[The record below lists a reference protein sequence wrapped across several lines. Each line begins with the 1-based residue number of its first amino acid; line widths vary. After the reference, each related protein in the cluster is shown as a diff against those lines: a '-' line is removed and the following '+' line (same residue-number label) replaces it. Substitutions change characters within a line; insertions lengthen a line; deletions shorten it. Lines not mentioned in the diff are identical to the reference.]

1 MALTEKLTAIA
12 DAIRSQSGKGEKL
25 TLDQMPTEITG
36 LLSLSFEVV
45 GNPQPE
51 NPKANTI
58 WVDTDV
64 EITGWDFSAAEPA
77 NPAEGMVWVSTG
89 TASSV
94 AFNALKENSV
104 MVYPMSAKQYVSGA
118 WVNVTAK
125 SYLNGAW
132 ADWFV
137 WNGQLYQSGNE
148 FTNETGG
155 WYAANDASL
164 TEITIASIARNE
176 DSMVLTVTGGRKS
189 AMLAS
194 RKPIDLTDFDLVTFE
209 GLLHPGT
216 ATTDKPAYGYL
227 YACKDSGGSLTNAA
241 RADIKASKTAQTITL
256 NVSGLSGEHY
266 ICPYLYTFDS
276 TNPYLQMDSLLLS

>member
-25 TLDQMPTEITG
+25 TLDQMPGEIIG
-36 LLSLSFEVV
+36 LQSLSFEVV

-77 NPAEGMVWVSTG
+77 NPAEGMVWGSTG

-104 MVYPMSAKQYVSGA
+104 MVYPLSAKQYVSGA
-118 WVNVTAK
+118 WVDKTAK

-132 ADWFV
+132 VDWFV
-137 WNGQLYQSGNE
+137 WSGQLYQSGNE

-155 WYAANDASL
+155 WYAADGGSL
-164 TEITIASIARNE
+164 EESTIASIARNE

-216 ATTDKPAYGYL
+216 GTTDKAAYGYL
-227 YACKDSGGSLTNAA
+227 DAYKDNGGTLTNVA

-266 ICPYLYTFDS
+266 ICPHMYTYDS
-276 TNPYLQMDSLLLS
+276 TNPYLQMDSLLLT

>member
-12 DAIRSQSGKGEKL
+12 DAIRSRSGKGEKL

-36 LLSLSFEVV
+36 LQSLSFEVV

-51 NPKANTI
+51 NPKENTI

-77 NPAEGMVWVSTG
+77 NPAEGMVWFSTG

-104 MVYPMSAKQYVSGA
+104 MVYPLSAKQYVSGA

-132 ADWFV
+132 VDWFV

-155 WYAANDASL
+155 WYAANNESL
-164 TEITIASIARNE
+164 TESTIASIARNE

-189 AMLAS
+189 AMLVTQ
-194 RKPIDLTDFDLVTFE
+194 KTYDLTNYNLVTFE
-209 GLLHPGT
+209 GFIHPGT
-216 ATTDKPAYGYL
+216 GTTEKAAYGYL
-227 YACKDSGGSLTNAA
+227 YAYKDNGGTLTNAA

-266 ICPYLYTFDS
+266 ICPHMYTYDS
-276 TNPYLQMDSLLLS
+276 TNPYLQMDSLLLT

>member
-1 MALTEKLTAIA
+1 MI
-12 DAIRSQSGKGEKL
+12 GK
-25 TLDQMPTEITG
+25 TNVTG
-36 LLSLSFEVV
+36 GAGLNFKVM

-64 EITGWDFSAAEPA
+64 EITGWDFSAVEPA
-77 NPAEGMVWVSTG
+77 NPVEGIMWFPVG
-89 TASSV
+89 TASTV
-94 AFNALKENSV
+94 AFNALKKNSV
-104 MVYPMSAKQYVSGA
+104 MVYPLSAKQYVGGA
-118 WVNVTAK
+118 WVDKTAK

-132 ADWFV
+132 VDWFV

-155 WYAANDASL
+155 WYAADGGSL
-164 TEITIASIARNE
+164 EESTIASIARNE

-216 ATTDKPAYGYL
+216 GTTDKAAYGYL
-227 YACKDSGGSLTNAA
+227 YAYKDNGGTLTNAA
-241 RADIKASKTAQTITL
+241 RADIKASKTAGSVTL

>member
-12 DAIRSQSGKGEKL
+12 DAIRSQSGKADKL
-25 TLDQMPTEITG
+25 TLDQMPGEITG
-36 LLSLSFEVV
+36 LQSLSFEVV

-77 NPAEGMVWVSTG
+77 NPAEGMVWFAVG

-104 MVYPMSAKQYVSGA
+104 MVYPLSAKQYSGGA
-118 WVNVTAK
+118 WVSRTAK
-125 SYLNGAW
+125 SRMDDQW
-132 ADWFV
+132 VDWFV
-137 WNGQLYQSGNE
+137 WNGQLYQNGNE

-155 WYAANDASL
+155 WYAANEGSL
-164 TEITIASIARNE
+164 VSSTIASIARNE
-176 DSMVLTVTGGRKS
+176 DNMVLTVNGGRKS
-189 AMLAS
+189 AMLTS

-209 GLLHPGT
+209 GLIHPGT
-216 ATTDKPAYGYL
+216 ATTDKAAYGYL
-227 YACKDSGGSLTNAA
+227 YAYKDNGGTLTNAA
-241 RADIKASKTAQTITL
+241 RADIKASKTAGTVTL

-266 ICPYLYTFDS
+266 ICPYMYTYDS

>member
-25 TLDQMPTEITG
+25 TLEQMPGEITG
-36 LLSLSFEVV
+36 LQSLSFAVV

-51 NPKANTI
+51 NPKENTI

-77 NPAEGMVWVSTG
+77 NPAEGMVWFSTG

-104 MVYPMSAKQYVSGA
+104 MVYPLSAKQYSGGA
-118 WVNVTAK
+118 WVSRTAR
-125 SYLNGAW
+125 SRMDDQW
-132 ADWFV
+132 VDWFV
-137 WNGQLYQSGNE
+137 WNGQLYQNGNE

-155 WYAANDASL
+155 WYAANEGSL
-164 TEITIASIARNE
+164 VSSTIASVARNE
-176 DSMVLTVTGGRKS
+176 DNMVLTVTGGRKS

-216 ATTDKPAYGYL
+216 GTTDKAAYGFL
-227 YACKDSGGSLTNAA
+227 YACKDNGGSLTNAA

-276 TNPYLQMDSLLLS
+276 TNPFLQMDSLLLS

>member
-25 TLDQMPTEITG
+25 TLDQMPGEITG
-36 LLSLSFEVV
+36 LQSLSFEVV

-51 NPKANTI
+51 NPKANTV

-77 NPAEGMVWVSTG
+77 NPAEGMVWFSVG
-89 TASSV
+89 TASTV
-94 AFNALKENSV
+94 AFNALKKNSV
-104 MVYPMSAKQYVSGA
+104 MVYPLSAKQYSGGA
-118 WVNVTAK
+118 WVSMTAK
-125 SYLNGAW
+125 SYRNGAW
-132 ADWFV
+132 EDWFV
-137 WNGQLYQSGNE
+137 WNGQLYQNGNE

-155 WYAANDASL
+155 WYAANEGSL
-164 TEITIASIARNE
+164 VSSTIASVARNE
-176 DSMVLTVTGGRKS
+176 DNMVLTVTGGRKS

-216 ATTDKPAYGYL
+216 GTTDKAAYGFL
-227 YACKDSGGSLTNAA
+227 YACKDNGGSLTNAA

-276 TNPYLQMDSLLLS
+276 TNPFLQMDSLLLS

>member
-12 DAIRSQSGKGEKL
+12 DAIRSRSGKGEKL
-25 TLDQMPTEITG
+25 TLEQMPNEIIS
-36 LLSLSFEVV
+36 LQSLSFEVV

-51 NPKANTI
+51 NPKGNTI

-64 EITGWDFSAAEPA
+64 EITGWAFAAEEPS
-77 NPAEGMVWVSTG
+77 NPAEGMVWFAVG
-89 TASSV
+89 TASTV

-104 MVYPMSAKQYVSGA
+104 MVYPLSAKQYSGGA
-118 WVNVTAK
+118 WVSRTAR
-125 SYLNGAW
+125 SRMDDQW

-137 WNGQLYQSGNE
+137 WNGQLYQNGNE

-155 WYAANDASL
+155 WYAANSESL
-164 TEITIASIARNE
+164 TESTIASVARNE
-176 DSMVLTVTGGRKS
+176 DNMVLTVAGGRKD
-189 AMLAS
+189 AILITG
-194 RKPIDLTDFDLVTFE
+194 KPVDLTDFNLVTFV
-209 GLLHPGT
+209 GLVHPGT
-216 ATTDKPAYGYL
+216 ATTDKPAYGFL
-227 YACKDSGGSLTNAA
+227 YACKDNGGSLTNAA
-241 RADIKASKTAQTITL
+241 RADIKASKTAGSVTL

>member
-12 DAIRSQSGKGEKL
+12 DAIRSRSGKGEKL
-25 TLDQMPTEITG
+25 TLDQMPGEITG
-36 LLSLSFEVV
+36 LQSLSFAVV

-51 NPKANTI
+51 NPKTNTI
-58 WVDTDV
+58 WVDTDA

-77 NPAEGMVWVSTG
+77 NPAEGMVWFSTG

-104 MVYPMSAKQYVSGA
+104 MVYPLSAKQRIGEA
-118 WVNVTAK
+118 WVDRTAR
-125 SYLNGAW
+125 SRMDDQW
-132 ADWFV
+132 VDWFV
-137 WNGQLYQSGNE
+137 WNGQLYQNGNE

-155 WYAANDASL
+155 WYAANEGSL
-164 TEITIASIARNE
+164 VSSTIASVARNE
-176 DSMVLTVTGGRKS
+176 DNMVLTVTGGRKS

-194 RKPIDLTDFDLVTFE
+194 RKPFDLTDFDLVTFE

-216 ATTDKPAYGYL
+216 GTTDKAAYGFL
-227 YACKDSGGSLTNAA
+227 YACKDNGGSLTNAA

-276 TNPYLQMDSLLLS
+276 TNPFLQMDSLLLS

>member
-12 DAIRSQSGKGEKL
+12 DAIRSRSGKGEKL
-25 TLDQMPTEITG
+25 TLEQMSEEIIG
-36 LLSLSFEVV
+36 LQSLNFEVV

-51 NPKANTI
+51 NPKANTV

-104 MVYPMSAKQYVSGA
+104 MVYPMSAKQYVGGA

-132 ADWFV
+132 VDWFV

-155 WYAANDASL
+155 WYAANVESL
-164 TEITIASIARNE
+164 TESTIASVARNE
-176 DSMVLTVTGGRKS
+176 DNMVLTVTGGRKS

-216 ATTDKPAYGYL
+216 GTTDKPAYGYL

-266 ICPYLYTFDS
+266 ICPYMYTYDS

>member
-25 TLDQMPTEITG
+25 TLDQMPGEITG
-36 LLSLSFEVV
+36 LQSLSFEVV

-77 NPAEGMVWVSTG
+77 NPVEGMVWFSTG

-104 MVYPMSAKQYVSGA
+104 MVYPMSAKQYSGGA

-132 ADWFV
+132 VDWFV

>member
-12 DAIRSQSGKGEKL
+12 DAIRSQSGKAEKL
-25 TLDQMPTEITG
+25 TLDQMPNEITG
-36 LLSLSFEVV
+36 LQSLSFEVV

-51 NPKANTI
+51 NPKENTI

-64 EITGWDFSAAEPA
+64 EITGWAFAVEEPS
-77 NPAEGMVWVSTG
+77 NPADGMVWFSTG
-89 TASSV
+89 TASTV

-104 MVYPMSAKQYVSGA
+104 MVYPLSAKQYSGVA
-118 WVNVTAK
+118 WVSRTAK
-125 SYLNGAW
+125 SYRNGAW
-132 ADWFV
+132 VDWFV
-137 WNGQLYQSGNE
+137 WNGQLYQNGNE

-155 WYAANDASL
+155 WYAANEGSL
-164 TEITIASIARNE
+164 TESTIASVARNE

-194 RKPIDLTDFDLVTFE
+194 RNPIDLTDFDLVTFE

-216 ATTDKPAYGYL
+216 GTTDKPAYGYL
-227 YACKDSGGSLTNAA
+227 YAYKDNGGTLTNAA

-256 NVSGLSGEHY
+256 NVSGLTGEHY

>member
-12 DAIRSQSGKGEKL
+12 DAIRSQSGKAEKL
-25 TLDQMPTEITG
+25 TLDQMPGEITG
-36 LLSLSFEVV
+36 LQSLSFEVV

-51 NPKANTI
+51 NPKANTV

-64 EITGWDFSAAEPA
+64 EITGWDFSAVEPA
-77 NPAEGMVWVSTG
+77 NPVEGIVWFAVG
-89 TASSV
+89 TASTV

-118 WVNVTAK
+118 WVDKTAK

-155 WYAANDASL
+155 WYAANEGSL
-164 TEITIASIARNE
+164 TESTIASIARNE

-227 YACKDSGGSLTNAA
+227 YAYKDNGGTLTNAA

-256 NVSGLSGEHY
+256 NVSGLAGEHY
-266 ICPYLYTFDS
+266 IYPYMYTYDS

>member
-12 DAIRSQSGKGEKL
+12 DAIRSQSGKAEKL
-25 TLDQMPTEITG
+25 TLDQMPGEIIG
-36 LLSLSFEVV
+36 LQSLSFEVV
-45 GNPQPE
+45 GNPQPAE
-51 NPKANTI
+51 PKGNTI

-64 EITGWDFSAAEPA
+64 EITGWDFSAAEPV
-77 NPAEGMVWVSTG
+77 NPVEGMVWFSVG
-89 TASSV
+89 TASTV

-104 MVYPMSAKQYVSGA
+104 MVYPLSAQQYSGGV
-118 WVNVTAK
+118 WVGKTAK
-125 SYLNGAW
+125 SWMDDQW

-137 WNGQLYQSGNE
+137 WNGQLYQNGNE

-155 WYAANDASL
+155 WYAANEGSL
-164 TEITIASIARNE
+164 TESTIASIARNE
-176 DSMVLTVTGGRKS
+176 DNMVLTVTGGRKS
-189 AMLAS
+189 AMLTS

-216 ATTDKPAYGYL
+216 ATTDKVAYGYL
-227 YACKDSGGSLTNAA
+227 YAYKDNGGTLTNAA
-241 RADIKASKTAQTITL
+241 RADIKASKTAGTVTL

-266 ICPYLYTFDS
+266 ICPYMYTYDS

>member
-25 TLDQMPTEITG
+25 TLDQMPEEIVG
-36 LLSLSFEVV
+36 LQSLSFEVV

-77 NPAEGMVWVSTG
+77 NPVEGMVWFSTG
-89 TASSV
+89 TESAV

-104 MVYPMSAKQYVSGA
+104 MVYPLSAKQYVSGA

-132 ADWFV
+132 VDWFV
-137 WNGQLYQSGNE
+137 WNGQLYQNGNE

-164 TEITIASIARNE
+164 TESTIASIARNE
-176 DSMVLTVTGGRKS
+176 DNMVLTVAGGRKD
-189 AMLAS
+189 AILITE
-194 RKPIDLTDFDLVTFE
+194 KPVDLTDFNLVTFN
-209 GLLHPGT
+209 GLVHPGT
-216 ATTDKPAYGYL
+216 GTTDKQAYGFL
-227 YACKDSGGSLTNAA
+227 YAYKNNGGTLTNAA
-241 RADIKASKTAQTITL
+241 RADIKSSETAQTITL